1 MLTAKHNSHHAAI
14 RTVHKLILY
23 PETHPFSLYILYTL
37 ASQQDGSETNPR
49 RPCSWPSAL
58 SINKPISTP
67 NSDVLACCTLLFFGH
82 TGTWVWRQWIQPVKE
97 KYCLTP
103 ILLSGKIPRTDEPGG
118 LKSMG
123 LQKSQTRLSMCVY
136 PIRRQRT
143 LQPPRHY
150 TYSCPNCE
158 PWGNSGQN
166 KMPTIKSSTT
176 TALPFNPACA
186 YTHTHTHLWRLRMK
200 KTHDTSPRL
209 LKCLS
214 ALTRGFQLSQ
224 TISEPGPAVQNVKG
238 TKSSQVFAE
247 DSLTL
252 PKPLNPWGKER
263 NSWIQL
269 VITGCKPLAPV
280 HFWLTV

>member
-97 KYCLTP
+97 KCCLTP
-103 ILLSGKIPRTDEPGG
+103 VLLSGKIPRTDEPGG

-136 PIRRQRT
+136 PIRWQRT

-186 YTHTHTHLWRLRMK
+186 YTHTHTRGDSGWKKHMIPAPDCWSASQHSLGGFSSAKPSVSQAQLFRMWNVPRALKSLQRIHL
-200 KTHDTSPRL
+200 
-209 LKCLS
+209 
-214 ALTRGFQLSQ
+214 LSQ
-224 TISEPGPAVQNVKG
+224 SPWTPEAKRGTAESNWWSLAVN
-238 TKSSQVFAE
+238 
-247 DSLTL
+247 L
-252 PKPLNPWGKER
+252 
-263 NSWIQL
+263 
-269 VITGCKPLAPV
+269 
-280 HFWLTV
+280 